1 MAESPLII
9 KNRIQAVESI
19 RKITKV
25 MKLIASSKYTK
36 LKTLYDGNLEYVT
49 QLKKA
54 MRICLKYNHYSTS
67 KLPTCLTQ
75 NPGNKKL
82 FIFVTSTLGLCGGY
96 YYNLEK
102 IAKEKISSND
112 DVVFIGERGYR
123 NLKNKVNKSYLDYL
137 HILDSLSFESA
148 NAFRHYL
155 DKLYRDEVYSEIDII
170 YTKFIDAMETKAV
183 CEKLL
188 PLSYEVSS
196 EDTKEPL
203 FEGTS
208 EEVADLIVPHYLDAL
223 IYRYLLESLL
233 CEQTNRK
240 NSMENATTS
249 ANKLLYN
256 LTLEY
261 NKVRQQRIT
270 EEMTE
275 VTNGSGNGSS
285 LNFI

>member
-36 LKTLYDGNLEYVT
+36 LKTLYDGNLEYVN
-49 QLKKA
+49 QLKHA
-54 MRICLKYNHYSTS
+54 MHLCLKYINYSDFH
-67 KLPTCLTQ
+67 LPTCLTQ

-102 IAKEKISSND
+102 VAKQNISKND
-112 DVVFIGERGYR
+112 DVIFIGEKGYR
-123 NLKNKVNKSYLDYL
+123 NFKNLVHKGYTDFI
-137 HILDSLSFESA
+137 HILDSLTFESA
-148 NAFRHYL
+148 NKFRHYI
-155 DKLYRDEVYSEIDII
+155 DKLYRDESYSEIDII
-170 YTKFIDAMETKAV
+170 YTKFVDAMNTKAV

-188 PLSYEVSS
+188 PLTYVPDNEV
-196 EDTKEPL
+196 TCEPT
-203 FEGTS
+203 FEGS
-208 EEVADLIVPHYLDAL
+208 NYKVADLIVPHYLDAL
-223 IYRYLLESLL
+223 IYRYFLESVLS
-233 CEQTNRK
+233 EQVNRK

-249 ANKLLYN
+249 ANKLLYE

-275 VTNGSGNGSS
+275 VTNGSGSN